1 MARELVREVR
11 VLDRNL
17 VENGRRLEAAL
28 RVQGSALTR
37 IPGVGVILAAKI
49 VGRSGAVSRFPS
61 RAHYASY
68 TGTAPLEV
76 SSGEVQRHRLS
87 RGGDRQL
94 NRALHIAA
102 LTQARMPGTE
112 GHGYFRRKLA
122 AGKSRERGAALPQ
135 TPTLGRCLPMHGG
148 RCSHL
153 RYRGRLTQR
162 LLPTG

>member
-1 MARELVREVR
+1 M
-11 VLDRNL
+11 LDRNL
-17 VENGRRLEAAL
+17 VANGRRLEAAL

-102 LTQARMPGTE
+102 LTQARMPGTVV
-112 GHGYFRRKLA
+112 
-122 AGKSRERGAALPQ
+122 LPQ
-135 TPTLGRCLPMHGG
+135 NSEP
-148 RCSHL
+148 
-153 RYRGRLTQR
+153 
-162 LLPTG
+162 